1 MAPGNVVDEKAIGQ
15 ETIAERRRSRRLSL
29 QVPLFVRSRDLQGEQ
44 FLELAKTINIS
55 DLGALVVCPRAPQ
68 VGELVTLTIPAPSI
82 TSSALVPS
90 TMAPIQAKVKRRQD
104 AGDVYLI
111 GVEFSK
117 PLQ

>member
-1 MAPGNVVDEKAIGQ
+1 MPPENVVDEKVIGQ
-15 ETIAERRRSRRLSL
+15 DARAERRRSRRLPL

-82 TSSALVPS
+82 TSSAMVPS
-90 TMAPIQAKVKRRQD
+90 TMPPIQAKVKRREE